1 MAQEFPPRRTLEDR
15 RSKRHDGRESSAHER
30 RMEILNRSP
39 LHRACNRG
47 RHASVAFF
55 SSRDV
60 CAERFVSLQER
71 ASRALFPRHAR
82 HLLPQVTGVL
92 SGQFVPGG
100 EVDFQ
105 LGSETANVNGVPG
118 AAISGLPSRQF
129 DKPSHEVATRDDQSL
144 ACLQRVLGRVLEL
157 VLPNSLLR
165 FRPPGRGRKHGVA
178 LRWASRRSRRIRN
191 GPTGCH
197 GGGDYRCSDR
207 CVADGSRHSFACLP
221 ESTLEYRIVAPGTCV
236 CRRA

>member
-1 MAQEFPPRRTLEDR
+1 
-15 RSKRHDGRESSAHER
+15 
-30 RMEILNRSP
+30 MEILNRSP

-47 RHASVAFF
+47 THASVAFF

-71 ASRALFPRHAR
+71 ASRALFSRHAR

-92 SGQFVPGG
+92 SDRFVLGG
-100 EVDFQ
+100 EVDLQ

-118 AAISGLPSRQF
+118 AAQF
-129 DKPSHEVATRDDQSL
+129 DKLSHEVAVRDDQSL
-144 ACLQRVLGRVLEL
+144 VCLQRVLGRVLEL
-157 VLPNSLLR
+157 VLRHSLLR
-165 FRPPGRGRKHGVA
+165 FPPFGRGRKHGMA

-197 GGGDYRCSDR
+197 GGGDYRCADR
-207 CVADGSRHSFACLP
+207 CVADGSRRSFACLP
-221 ESTLEYRIVAPGTCV
+221 GSTLEYRIVAPGTCV